1 MKREDRRAKIP
12 KKINIYVERF
22 ITDFFTRYIKADI
35 KRKN

>member
-22 ITDFFTRYIKADI
+22 ITEFFYNIYKGRYK
-35 KRKN
+35 KKK